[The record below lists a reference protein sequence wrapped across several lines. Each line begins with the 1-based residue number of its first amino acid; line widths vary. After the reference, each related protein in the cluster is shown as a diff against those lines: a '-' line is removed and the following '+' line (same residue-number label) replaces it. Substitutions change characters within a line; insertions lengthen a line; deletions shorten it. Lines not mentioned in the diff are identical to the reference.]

1 SKTASPSRITKS
13 ARRASISAKGFVFSG
28 LLLAALPFQNVPV
41 FIAAAVVLC
50 CLFVAYGCWR
60 LSRLKAPAM
69 LGRVAAGALTVCILA
84 AGVIELLAVYSSFRA
99 EVNCDK
105 EPLVKGLAYRNLM
118 IYKIPGSPI

>member
-28 LLLAALPFQNVPV
+28 LLVAALPLQNVPV

-60 LSRLKAPAM
+60 LWRLKTPAM
-69 LGRVAAGALTVCILA
+69 LGRALSVSRAVCMLA
-84 AGVIELLAVYSSFRA
+84 AGVIDLLAVYSRA
-99 EVNCDK
+99 RVAVN
-105 EPLVKGLAYRNLM
+105 
-118 IYKIPGSPI
+118 